1 MFKSAG
7 LVLLL
12 AAYGLLFPGLTQ
24 PMLTVTGTVE
34 KSDMLDVG
42 KELLAESDTKMGFVG
57 DMANMILNNLDVEGD
72 LVVFD
77 KTRSILGTV
86 RDLFT
91 SSNYLV
97 AFLIMTF
104 SVIIP
109 VLKGFLTL
117 ITLFVPAQA
126 TQNRL
131 GQFSSAISKWSMA
144 DVFVIAMFVTYLAA
158 NGIREDRGLVQF
170 ESTLGSGFY
179 YFLGFCL
186 LSIVASQLLAS
197 ATQNTAQHSKSAGTA
212 GTSKRKTHKKA

>member
-1 MFKSAG
+1 MFRSAG

-24 PMLTVTGTVE
+24 PMLTVTGAVE

-42 KELLAESDTKMGFVG
+42 KQLLAESETKMGLVG
-57 DMANMILNNLDVEGD
+57 DMANMILNNLDVEGQ
-72 LVVFD
+72 LIVFD

-86 RDLFT
+86 RDLFD

-97 AFLIMTF
+97 AILIMTF
-104 SVIIP
+104 SVIVP

-117 ITLFVPAQA
+117 ITLFVPAKA
-126 TQNRL
+126 TQDRL
-131 GQFSSAISKWSMA
+131 SQISSAISKWSMA

-179 YFLGFCL
+179 YFLGYCL
-186 LSIVASQLLAS
+186 LSIIASQLLSRSFSHAPS
-197 ATQNTAQHSKSAGTA
+197 HTGRRQ
-212 GTSKRKTHKKA
+212 

>member
-7 LVLLL
+7 LILLL

-57 DMANMILNNLDVEGD
+57 DMANMILNNLDVDGH

-97 AFLIMTF
+97 AILIMTF

-117 ITLFVPAQA
+117 ITLFVPAKA
-126 TQNRL
+126 TQTQL
-131 GQFSSAISKWSMA
+131 SYFSSAISKWSMA

-170 ESTLGSGFY
+170 ESTLGIGFY
-179 YFLGFCL
+179 FFLGFCL
-186 LSIVASQLLAS
+186 LSIVASQLLAKS
-197 ATQNTAQHSKSAGTA
+197 VQVGGKPSTRTATTRQSRKKS
-212 GTSKRKTHKKA
+212 

>member
-1 MFKSAG
+1 MFRSAG

-24 PMLTVTGTVE
+24 PMLTVTGAVE

-42 KELLAESDTKMGFVG
+42 KQLLAESDTKMGLVG
-57 DMANMILNNLDVEGD
+57 DMANMILNNLNVEGQ
-72 LVVFD
+72 LIVFD

-86 RDLFT
+86 RDLFD

-97 AFLIMTF
+97 AILIMTF
-104 SVIIP
+104 SVIVP

-117 ITLFVPAQA
+117 ITLFVPSKA
-126 TQNRL
+126 TQDKL
-131 GQFSSAISKWSMA
+131 SQISSVISKWSMA

-170 ESTLGSGFY
+170 ESELGSGFY
-179 YFLGFCL
+179 YFLGYCL
-186 LSIVASQLLAS
+186 LSIVASQLLSRSFSHAPS
-197 ATQNTAQHSKSAGTA
+197 HTV
-212 GTSKRKTHKKA
+212 KRQ